1 MGELSIM
8 DDTGDTKLI
17 WSANNQDEVD
27 AAKEMFKNLKKKKYV
42 AYSVKENGKKN
53 EIIHD
58 FDPNL
63 EAIIMIP
70 PIVGG

>member
-27 AAKEMFKNLKKKKYV
+27 AAKEMFKNPIC
-42 AYSVKENGKKN
+42 SVTYAPGNRQHNSRSAQLGFFKFPDK
-53 EIIHD
+53 
-58 FDPNL
+58 
-63 EAIIMIP
+63 
-70 PIVGG
+70 